1 MTSTAPQRNGQNLC
15 KYIDG
20 QERHQ
25 FQIKLVT
32 TIYLA
37 FVLVTY
43 GNFGEYV
50 EKERDDRVVDP
61 YSLSA
66 KSLPEV
72 LRHGVHSRGHVDG
85 DEKPAQHQDR

>member
-1 MTSTAPQRNGQNLC
+1 MDKKDTNFKLSRYQQFIST
-15 KYIDG
+15 
-20 QERHQ
+20 
-25 FQIKLVT
+25 
-32 TIYLA
+32 
-37 FVLVTY
+37 FVLSISTY

-72 LRHGVHSRGHVDG
+72 LRHGVHSGGHVDG
-85 DEKPAQHQDR
+85 DEKPAQH

>member
-1 MTSTAPQRNGQNLC
+1 MMWR
-15 KYIDG
+15 
-20 QERHQ
+20 
-25 FQIKLVT
+25 
-32 TIYLA
+32 TIP
-37 FVLVTY
+37 VDPRTHCSISTY

-66 KSLPEV
+66 EPLPEV